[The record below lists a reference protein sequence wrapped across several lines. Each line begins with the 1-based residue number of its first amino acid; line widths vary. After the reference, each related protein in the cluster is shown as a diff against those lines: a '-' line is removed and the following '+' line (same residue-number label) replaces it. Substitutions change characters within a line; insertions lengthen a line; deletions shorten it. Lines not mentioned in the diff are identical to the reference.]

1 LHARQALFI
10 SHTEQPFR
18 LPVDPRTTRETIMS
32 EINSDERVV
41 VAKSS
46 INIANIILAI
56 TVLIVALGVLKYFG
70 MLPF

>member
-1 LHARQALFI
+1 M
-10 SHTEQPFR
+10 P
-18 LPVDPRTTRETIMS
+18 

-46 INIANIILAI
+46 VNVANIILAI
-56 TVLIVALGVLKYFG
+56 TVLIVALGALKFFG

>member
-1 LHARQALFI
+1 MQGTRTAVSRYRSGSARKL
-10 SHTEQPFR
+10 
-18 LPVDPRTTRETIMS
+18 IMS

-46 INIANIILAI
+46 VNVANIILAI
-56 TVLIVALGVLKYFG
+56 TVLIVAIGVLKYFG

>member
-1 LHARQALFI
+1 
-10 SHTEQPFR
+10 
-18 LPVDPRTTRETIMS
+18 MS

-46 INIANIILAI
+46 FNIANIILAI